1 MQTDDPTAAIRRSHW
16 TSAYL
21 VPGSAA
27 LWCAIL
33 APVQSLIW
41 NGANAPSW
49 ISAMTPVHDAA
60 RLLYDAASSPGD
72 QPYDFFGRL
81 FLPVYAG
88 AFFGFARA
96 RLSALGR
103 IGRMLR
109 ALVLFALAA
118 GLAGD
123 FIAYWLAGRSND
135 ALRAIGFWWIEVP
148 SLGVA
153 IIGVA
158 TLGIVALRA
167 GARSAGASLAATP
180 VVALGTT
187 AALQYMPHGP
197 MLALALAAV
206 LVQAVRV
213 GEATVEISR

>member
-1 MQTDDPTAAIRRSHW
+1 
-16 TSAYL
+16 
-21 VPGSAA
+21 
-27 LWCAIL
+27 
-33 APVQSLIW
+33 
-41 NGANAPSW
+41 
-49 ISAMTPVHDAA
+49 MTPVHDAA
-60 RLLYDAASSPGD
+60 GLLYDAASLPGD

-81 FLPVYAG
+81 FLPVYVG
-88 AFFGFARA
+88 VFFGFARA

-103 IGRMLR
+103 VGRMLR

-118 GLAGD
+118 AFAGD

-148 SLGVA
+148 LLGVA

-158 TLGIVALRA
+158 ALGIIALRE
-167 GARSAGASLAATP
+167 GARSVGAGLAATP
-180 VVALGTT
+180 VAALGTT

-206 LVQAVRV
+206 LAQTVRV
-213 GEATVEISR
+213 REATVETPR